1 MRAALDDQA
10 VFAAF
15 SQPNQD
21 GGFDGALGGYLRKL
35 ASRRPIVLLAFPPKA
50 AGTFLRS
57 AAIKAIDGQLHRIVH
72 AQGGRDAQ
80 LYLPALIAYYTG
92 AFGKAPLVT
101 HVHMQALS
109 ANCRLLE
116 ALDLKPVI
124 MLRSIPDMLASYW
137 DMLETNAEARLE
149 GLNCL
154 IPAPFATMPRNDRA
168 SFLIDVLGPWYVSYF
183 ATWLEY
189 VEREPERVLLLRYT
203 DFVREPA
210 KTLSAVL
217 AHSGVARSHERCRYA
232 VDVIWNERDKYRFNK
247 GGVGRGRDYFTPE
260 HVEHLARML
269 SYYSISQDLQTE
281 LLV

>member
-1 MRAALDDQA
+1 MRLALDDRA
-10 VFAAF
+10 VRAAF
-15 SQPNQD
+15 SQPNED
-21 GGFDGALGGYLRKL
+21 GGFDGALGGYLHKL
-35 ASRRPIVLLAFPPKA
+35 ASRKHIVLLVFPPKA

-80 LYLPALIAYYTG
+80 LYLPALIAYYAG

-137 DMLETNAEARLE
+137 DMLETDANARLE

-154 IPAPFATMPRNDRA
+154 IPPLFPSMSRNDKA
-168 SFLIDVLGPWYVSYF
+168 AFLIDVLGPWYANYF

-189 VEREPERVLLLRYT
+189 AKQAPERVLLLRYT

-210 KTLSAVL
+210 ETLSCVL
-217 AHSGVARSHERCRYA
+217 AHSGVARSLERCQYA
-232 VDVIWNERDKYRFNK
+232 VDLIWNERSKFRFNK
-247 GGVGRGRDYFTPE
+247 GDAGRGQEYFALD
-260 HVEHLARML
+260 HVERLARML
-269 SYYSISQDLQTE
+269 SYYPISQDLQTE
-281 LLV
+281 LLA